1 MLLVTEIR
9 KDDHTPTAIGGFLA
23 PPAESSPT
31 VTNIEDRKHLSH
43 G

>member
-9 KDDHTPTAIGGFLA
+9 KDDHTPTAIGGFFA
-23 PPAESSPT
+23 PPAEPSPT
-31 VTNIEDRKHLSH
+31 VINIKDRKHPSH